1 MRGSLSLEDCITD
14 VIADPVEMAIAG
26 ETWGFQGKGKYAHG
40 GFLSSALYI
49 REELERSQVLTS
61 VFGNGGGG
69 KGNVPA
75 AATAGGGNGAGG
87 GTGAGGGKGV
97 SSGDVESQGNPLHIP
112 SSSSSSSS
120 PSSGINSNSGPN
132 NIRAPLAS
140 SHGGNN
146 YPYAHYQLV
155 IVGHSLGAAAAAIL
169 ALMLRPHYPR
179 LHCYAYGIPGC
190 VLDQR
195 SATESCEYIT
205 AGVCVSRSS
214 MPITPS
220 QYPSHFSI
228 SKLTFSVPL
237 STTTSPHHHITTT
250 RQHDNTTQHN
260 TTTQLQW
267 S

>member
-1 MRGSLSLEDCITD
+1 VFLNHDQESVVIAVRGSLSLEDCITD

-40 GFLSSALYI
+40 GFLASALYI

-61 VFGNGGGG
+61 VFGTGG
-69 KGNVPA
+69 KGNA
-75 AATAGGGNGAGG
+75 AGGGVGVGGVKDVVTAG
-87 GTGAGGGKGV
+87 
-97 SSGDVESQGNPLHIP
+97 DIESQANPLHIT
-112 SSSSSSSS
+112 SSSSSS
-120 PSSGINSNSGPN
+120 GMHSNSPN
-132 NIRAPLAS
+132 NIRAPFAS
-140 SHGGNN
+140 FHGHGGHGGNNN

-205 AGVCVSRSS
+205 AGVYVTHSLTMFHTDHILKIPFTSS
-214 MPITPS
+214 ECHCTPS
-220 QYPSHFSI
+220 LHPSPPH
-228 SKLTFSVPL
+228 PQ
-237 STTTSPHHHITTT
+237 PHHHTTT
-250 RQHDNTTQHN
+250 
-260 TTTQLQW
+260 
-267 S
+267 